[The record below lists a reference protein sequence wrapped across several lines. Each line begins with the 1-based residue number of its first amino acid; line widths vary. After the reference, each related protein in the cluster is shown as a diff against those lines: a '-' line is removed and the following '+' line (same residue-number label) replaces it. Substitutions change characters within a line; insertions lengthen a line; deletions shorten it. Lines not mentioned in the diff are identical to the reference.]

1 MANTSDKGGSW
12 QSAST
17 FTISQGPVMSDLTY
31 GRDSAGKKKLL
42 TDYQNDLKNA
52 IKVLE
57 DESNNVILTVRRYWA
72 GADADTFVSIFEKD
86 VKNVKTQFKTY
97 SSLIQEALD
106 SDAKQFSKN
115 QNTIANMIKK

>member
-1 MANTSDKGGSW
+1 MADSSKGGS
-12 QSAST
+12 
-17 FTISQGPVMSDLTY
+17 FTAVGTYIGTPGPVMSDLTY

-72 GADADTFVSIFEKD
+72 GADADTFISIFEKD

-115 QNTIANMIKK
+115 QNTISSMIKK